1 MSIFPLPAQ
10 EAERVAKLRSYEILD
25 SLPEEA
31 YERITRLTAKI
42 LDMPAAMI
50 SLVDGDRQW
59 FKAQLGGNRNEIPR
73 DLSFCAH
80 TICQNDVFVVEDA
93 RTDPRFA
100 DNPFVTHDPH
110 LRFYAGA
117 PLRASGGLNIGTLCV
132 LDTRP
137 RTMSDADRQS
147 LEDLAA
153 IVMDALDTRLIIDR
167 AETAERRLV
176 DAVECLP
183 DGFVLF
189 DRDDRLV
196 ICNRRYREIY
206 TESAD
211 RIQPGARFEDL
222 VRWGVERGQYPDA
235 VGNEEAWIAQRL
247 EMHLNP
253 GDPIEQQL
261 PNDIWFRIQERR
273 TSDGGT
279 VGFRF
284 DITKLKRQERD
295 LARLAWTDSLTG
307 AMNRRRFM
315 ELAGAEI
322 ERARRHGIDVS
333 LLVLDLDHFKQ
344 INDRNGHTAGDEVLK
359 GLVERWKRALRS
371 HDLVG
376 RIGGEEFCILL
387 PEIGSDGAA
396 RVAEKLRKATANL
409 PFALEGQLLRAT
421 VSIGVATLAPGQDLP
436 DLMRCA
442 DRALYE
448 AKDAGRDRFAVSAA

>member
-1 MSIFPLPAQ
+1 MSIFPRPAQ

-59 FKAQLGGNRNEIPR
+59 FKAQLGGDRNEIPR

-80 TICQNDVFVVEDA
+80 TICQNDVLVIEDT
-93 RTDPRFA
+93 REDPRFA
-100 DNPFVTHDPH
+100 DNPFVTGHPR

-117 PLRASGGLNIGTLCV
+117 PLRASGGLNIGALCV
-132 LDTRP
+132 LDTKP
-137 RTMSDADRQS
+137 RTLSEAERRS

-167 AETAERRLV
+167 AETAERRLA

-189 DRDDRLV
+189 DKDDRLV
-196 ICNRRYREIY
+196 ICNTRYREIY
-206 TESAD
+206 AKSAD
-211 RIQPGARFEDL
+211 LIRPGARFEDL

-235 VGNEEAWIAQRL
+235 LGNEEAWIARRL
-247 EMHLNP
+247 ECHQNP
-253 GDPIEQQL
+253 GEPIEQHL

-279 VGFRF
+279 VGYRL
-284 DITKLKRQERD
+284 DITNLKRQERD
-295 LARLAWTDSLTG
+295 LERLAWTDSLTG

-315 ELAGAEI
+315 ELAGDEI
-322 ERARRHGIDVS
+322 ERAGRHGMDVS

-344 INDRNGHTAGDEVLK
+344 INDRNGHTAGDRVLK
-359 GLVERWKRALRS
+359 SAVERWKGVLRS

-376 RIGGEEFCILL
+376 RIGGEEFCVLL
-387 PEIGSDGAA
+387 PKVGPDGAA
-396 RVAEKLRKATANL
+396 RIAENLRRAIADL
-409 PFALEGQLLRAT
+409 PFAFEGQLLRAT
-421 VSIGVATLAPGQDLP
+421 ISIGVATLAPGQDLP
-436 DLMRCA
+436 DMMRCA
-442 DRALYE
+442 DMALYE
-448 AKDAGRDRFAVSAA
+448 AKGAGRDCFMVSAA

>member
-31 YERITRLTAKI
+31 YERITRLTAKT

-50 SLVDGDRQW
+50 SLVEGDRQW
-59 FKAQLGGNRNEIPR
+59 FKARVGGDRNEIPR
-73 DLSFCAH
+73 ELSFCAH
-80 TICQNDVFVVEDA
+80 TICQNDVFVIEDA
-93 RTDPRFA
+93 RKHPKFS
-100 DNPFVTHDPH
+100 DNPFVTQHPH
-110 LRFYAGA
+110 IRFYAGA

-137 RTMSDADRQS
+137 RTLSETDRRS
-147 LEDLAA
+147 LADLAA
-153 IVMDALDTRLIIDR
+153 VVMDALDTRLIIDR
-167 AETAERRLV
+167 AETAERRLI

-183 DGFVLF
+183 DGFVLY
-189 DRDDRLV
+189 DKDDRLV

-206 TESAD
+206 AESAD
-211 RIQPGARFEDL
+211 YIRAGVSFEEL
-222 VRWGVERGQYPDA
+222 IRKGVERGQYPDA
-235 VGNEEAWIAQRL
+235 VGNEEAWIAERL
-247 EMHLNP
+247 EAHQNP
-253 GDPIEQQL
+253 GDPIEQHL
-261 PNDIWFRIQERR
+261 PGDIWFRVQERR
-273 TSDGGT
+273 TSEGGL

-307 AMNRRRFM
+307 AMNRRRIM

-333 LLVLDLDHFKQ
+333 LLILDLDHFKQ

-359 GLVERWKRALRS
+359 GMVERWKRELRS

-376 RIGGEEFCILL
+376 RIGGEEFCVLL
-387 PEIGSDGAA
+387 PEIGPEGAV
-396 RVAEKLRKATANL
+396 RVAEKLRRATADL

-448 AKDAGRDRFAVSAA
+448 AKDAGRDRFVVSAA

>member
-211 RIQPGARFEDL
+211 R
-222 VRWGVERGQYPDA
+222 
-235 VGNEEAWIAQRL
+235 
-247 EMHLNP
+247 NP
-253 GDPIEQQL
+253 A
-261 PNDIWFRIQERR
+261 
-273 TSDGGT
+273 GG
-279 VGFRF
+279 
-284 DITKLKRQERD
+284 
-295 LARLAWTDSLTG
+295 
-307 AMNRRRFM
+307 
-315 ELAGAEI
+315 
-322 ERARRHGIDVS
+322 
-333 LLVLDLDHFKQ
+333 
-344 INDRNGHTAGDEVLK
+344 
-359 GLVERWKRALRS
+359 ALRGS
-371 HDLVG
+371 GPVG
-376 RIGGEEFCILL
+376 R
-387 PEIGSDGAA
+387 
-396 RVAEKLRKATANL
+396 
-409 PFALEGQLLRAT
+409 
-421 VSIGVATLAPGQDLP
+421 
-436 DLMRCA
+436 
-442 DRALYE
+442 
-448 AKDAGRDRFAVSAA
+448 